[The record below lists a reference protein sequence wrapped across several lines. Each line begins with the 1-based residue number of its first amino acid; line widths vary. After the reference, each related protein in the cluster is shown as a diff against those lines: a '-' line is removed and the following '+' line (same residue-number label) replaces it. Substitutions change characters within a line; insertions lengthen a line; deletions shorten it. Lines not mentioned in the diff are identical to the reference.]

1 MEGERSSNA
10 CGGFKVK
17 GSRVQI
23 DRKIVSR
30 VFDELSP
37 EDVHG
42 LENCMR
48 CNVCSFTCPFWIESR
63 SKFDVPSWRTYE
75 INKIYSMYYTGYGIV
90 ARYLRL
96 RKLKSTDFSKWT
108 ESAYNC
114 TACGACTITSPMEIP
129 NWYTA
134 LLMRRVLHYT
144 GFNLEGAEKLAKNTR
159 ETGNALGITKDEWIN
174 IANQAGLRSAKIA
187 DVLYVPSALEV
198 KYKDVLSNMAQLF
211 DKMKINYTIS
221 QEISDVG
228 YYSYF
233 AGDFET
239 ARKMFTKVYE
249 EAKKVNAKKIVVSD
263 GTAYFMLRWQGP
275 KSLRYKLDID
285 VQHITMLA
293 YERKGNLKLEKV
305 DIPSPVTAHYSEFL
319 SRMSKVEKPPREI
332 LKLISPQFNDYKGS
346 PSSDKLF
353 TCGHHLELIPEKSE
367 VVKKIRKYSVDQI
380 LKLGGKSVVTFD
392 PNCRLSLENAVKD
405 GLAKFNVIDFTDIL
419 NRGLKA

>member
-1 MEGERSSNA
+1 
-10 CGGFKVK
+10 
-17 GSRVQI
+17 
-23 DRKIVSR
+23 
-30 VFDELSP
+30 
-37 EDVHG
+37 
-42 LENCMR
+42 
-48 CNVCSFTCPFWIESR
+48 
-63 SKFDVPSWRTYE
+63 
-75 INKIYSMYYTGYGIV
+75 
-90 ARYLRL
+90 
-96 RKLKSTDFSKWT
+96 
-108 ESAYNC
+108 
-114 TACGACTITSPMEIP
+114 
-129 NWYTA
+129 
-134 LLMRRVLHYT
+134 
-144 GFNLEGAEKLAKNTR
+144 
-159 ETGNALGITKDEWIN
+159 
-174 IANQAGLRSAKIA
+174 NQAGLRSAKIA

-293 YERKGNLKLEKV
+293 YDRKGNLKLEKV

-353 TCGHHLELIPEKSE
+353 TCGHHLEVIPEKSE